1 MKSIFFTTC
10 FSFLIMAG
18 FCQQPVPTAKEVL
31 DTAYLQAAAENKNIL
46 LIFRASWCGWC
57 RKMDNA
63 LNNVACKKFFDD
75 NYVITHLTVLE
86 SGSEKDK
93 ENKGADELLKQY
105 KALESGIPFW
115 AVLDKQ
121 GNMLR
126 NSFLKNADGSLSN
139 IGCPASESE
148 VAAFTQI
155 IKASSA
161 LTDKELATIA
171 AIFRLNDS
179 R

>member
-1 MKSIFFTTC
+1 MKRIIVTTT
-10 FSFLIMAG
+10 FSFLMIAG
-18 FCQQPVPTAKEVL
+18 FCQQTVPTAKEVL
-31 DTAYLQAAAENKNIL
+31 DTAYIKAAAENKNIL

-63 LNNVACKKFFDD
+63 LNNAACKKYFDD

-86 SGSEKDK
+86 SGSEKNE

-115 AVLDKQ
+115 VVLDKQ
-121 GNMLR
+121 GNVLR

-155 IKASSA
+155 IKATSA
-161 LTDKELATIA
+161 LTGKELAAIA